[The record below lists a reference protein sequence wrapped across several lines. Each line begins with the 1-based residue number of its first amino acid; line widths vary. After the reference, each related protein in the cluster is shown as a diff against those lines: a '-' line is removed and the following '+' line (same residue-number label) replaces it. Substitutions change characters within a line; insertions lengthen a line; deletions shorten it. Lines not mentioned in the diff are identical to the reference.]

1 MVRSSVA
8 LLVLLGALP
17 VARGEEEPASEAR
30 APRAG
35 SEADFEALI
44 SGPPE
49 PAHEPTPA
57 IGKEARVRVALGELE
72 AIRER
77 LRRLRQAAAPTAP
90 ALILGE
96 GSYRGRIVRGALE
109 LELTLRAELARPGV
123 WKLVP
128 LVGAG
133 ALIRNVTV
141 DGKPVGT
148 ALRRGYHVW
157 ATERSGP
164 VTIRLEALV
173 PPGPRGAVEHE
184 LTIARTPVTRF
195 ECSFP
200 GPGLEPRLEGAALQS
215 LRSSAESTE
224 LRAVLAPTTR
234 IRLVGSRALGET
246 PAEPAR
252 VFAEVLSLLSVE
264 ERTLEL
270 FSVIRYNILYAPV
283 RELTILIPRGVSV
296 VSAEGKGA
304 FRYSL
309 GELPEGT
316 LLRGEAA
323 SPLKGSF
330 ELSLRLRRE
339 RGAREP
345 TLEVPLPRCRGVER
359 EAGWLAVEVPGR
371 LRLEERAR
379 AELQAIDLR
388 QLPSELVRSAVSPI
402 LRAYRYHDPRRAL
415 RLSAEQLPEQETAA
429 EAVDRVRAFS
439 VVSAEGGVL
448 TELRL
453 TLRNRLQRTLTLQL
467 PSGMRLR
474 SALIDGQ
481 PVQPSRDSAGA
492 IVVGLSRSL
501 GADRPT
507 PITAQ
512 LILEEGRSPLGL
524 AGRASLAL
532 PRVSLPAS
540 SLQWSVYLPASNLY
554 SALSGAQEPHHG
566 HAPWRD
572 PPEGEAG
579 SSPRGL
585 PADVEPEP
593 VSDGGAMPVRIK
605 LPQVGIRLEHSR
617 HWIGEGQE
625 VRVRVSYLSRAL
637 KLPALV
643 LAGLLAVLGAC
654 LAFAGAVGRLR
665 RAAAL
670 ALLALA
676 LGPLWTLGGALATIV
691 VGLAALTAVALRRRW
706 PARTARALGDWGR
719 TLRERYR
726 ARPLLPPLPR
736 RQRVWRALL
745 GGALLLGALAA
756 IASLGAL
763 ALRLGQPGLF

>member
-1 MVRSSVA
+1 M
-8 LLVLLGALP
+8 LVLLCALS
-17 VARGEEEPASEAR
+17 VARAEEEESEEPEES
-30 APRAG
+30 APAG
-35 SEADFEALI
+35 SEADLDALLD
-44 SGPPE
+44 GPAE
-49 PAHEPTPA
+49 PAPVAAPA
-57 IGKEARVRVALGELE
+57 IGAAARVRVALGELE
-72 AIRER
+72 AIWDR
-77 LRRLRQAAAPTAP
+77 LRRLRQGAAPSAP
-90 ALILGE
+90 AVILGE
-96 GSYRGRIVRGALE
+96 GSYRGRIVRGALQ
-109 LELTLRAELARPGV
+109 LEIALRAELARPGS

-128 LVGAG
+128 LVGAR
-133 ALIRNVTV
+133 AVVRNVSV

-148 ALRRGYHVW
+148 AIRRGYHVF
-157 ATERSGP
+157 ATERGGP

-200 GPGLEPRLEGAALQS
+200 GAGLEPRIEGAALQS
-215 LRSSAESTE
+215 LRSSAETTE

-234 IRLVGSRALGET
+234 IRLVGSRALGEA

-283 RELTILIPRGVSV
+283 RELTILIPRGVTV

-304 FRYSL
+304 FRYTL

-339 RGAREP
+339 RSAREP
-345 TLEVPLPRCRGVER
+345 ALEVPLPRCRGVER

-402 LRAYRYHDPRRAL
+402 LRAYRYHDPRRSL
-415 RLSAEQLPEQETAA
+415 RLSAEQLPEQETSA
-429 EAVDRVRAFS
+429 EAVDRMRAFS

-453 TLRNRLQRTLTLQL
+453 TLRNRLQRSLSLQL

-481 PVQPSRDSAGA
+481 PVQPSRDRAGA

-501 GADRPT
+501 GQERPT
-507 PITAQ
+507 PITVQ
-512 LILEEGRSPLGL
+512 LILEEGRGPLGL
-524 AGRASLAL
+524 AGRARLAL

-540 SLQWSVYLPASNLY
+540 SLQWSVFLPTSNLY
-554 SALSGAQEPHHG
+554 TALSGAREPHHG

-585 PADVEPEP
+585 AAELEPEQ

-625 VRVRVSYLSRAL
+625 VSVRVSYLSEDL

-643 LAGLLAVLGAC
+643 LAGLLAVLASY
-654 LAFAGAVGRLR
+654 LAFAGAARGLR
-665 RAAAL
+665 RIAAL

-676 LGPLWTLGGALATIV
+676 LGPLCKLGGTLAV
-691 VGLAALTAVALRRRW
+691 LLAALAALGAVALRRRW
-706 PARTARALGDWGR
+706 PSRARAALGRWGR
-719 TLRERYR
+719 TLRERCR
-726 ARPLLPPLPR
+726 SRPLAAPRPR

-756 IASLGAL
+756 IASLGVL
-763 ALRLGQPGLF
+763 ALRLGQPGLFY